1 MSIISFTHIY
11 MCESLFLFLSL
22 VVWFSTDVVDFGLTQ
37 LDTKKKV
44 RAKLGEGILL
54 RLRFTQGG
62 GGGSPVGGG
71 GGGSKKYALVTG
83 EADLGT
89 DSYTHTLGALGAGV
103 TADADADAASEDQV
117 NVELVPMPTSAGS
130 SSSSSAKG
138 GSAKLGGP
146 SSEIAFTS
154 LVTNAKP

>member
-1 MSIISFTHIY
+1 
-11 MCESLFLFLSL
+11 LFLFLSFI
-22 VVWFSTDVVDFGLTQ
+22 VWFSTDVVDFGLTQ

-71 GGGSKKYALVTG
+71 GGSKKYALVTG

-89 DSYTHTLGALGAGV
+89 DSYTHTLGAGV
-103 TADADADAASEDQV
+103 TAGADADAASEDQV
-117 NVELVPMPTSAGS
+117 NVELAPMPT
-130 SSSSSAKG
+130 SAKG

-146 SSEIAFTS
+146 SSEVAFTS